1 MVHIDGRL
9 LKFMCAIK
17 SLDVFPY
24 DIYILIVLK
33 AKDVRSKEIVENR
46 SSPFTGR
53 STFAKRRRAKGA
65 GLCYK
70 CGNTHHDNSGIC
82 GWWKDMIKFR
92 NADRLHWIKY
102 GLSNPDETPCRSTL
116 QRSIDELIYL
126 HFRR

>member
-46 SSPFTGR
+46 SNPFTGR
-53 STFAKRRRAKGA
+53 STFVKTCVLNEILR
-65 GLCYK
+65 
-70 CGNTHHDNSGIC
+70 
-82 GWWKDMIKFR
+82 
-92 NADRLHWIKY
+92 
-102 GLSNPDETPCRSTL
+102 
-116 QRSIDELIYL
+116 ELISL
-126 HFRR
+126 V

>member
-1 MVHIDGRL
+1 MVHIDGQL

-17 SLDVFPY
+17 SLDVFPR
-24 DIYILIVLK
+24 DLYILIVLK
-33 AKDVRSKEIVENR
+33 AKDVRRNEIVENR
-46 SSPFTGR
+46 SSPFAGR

-92 NADRLHWIKY
+92 NADRLH
-102 GLSNPDETPCRSTL
+102 
-116 QRSIDELIYL
+116 
-126 HFRR
+126 